1 MKRFV
6 ERTASWGMDGAM
18 CGMMN
23 ALQWRRRAESTTKKE
38 LADYLDACSPLSREE
53 YYRMPAAT
61 RLRQHGGWIEWDSPV
76 RSGFAENDRARVRF
90 YPAEKKG
97 APVLLLL
104 HALMSAS
111 DVGYRRVAATFN
123 KQGWSVAFPHLPYH
137 YSRTPK
143 KSLNGELAIT
153 ANLVRNAEG
162 LRQAVVELRQLMA
175 LLRTKGT
182 REFGLIGTSYG
193 GWTGALLSFVERD
206 FRFLALVQP
215 IVNVEK
221 AIWENPGASSMRR
234 SLRSLGHAE
243 NQTSRHFHL
252 ISPLHGIP
260 LCAPDRIIVTAGL
273 YDRVSPPG
281 ELRNLT
287 RRWKGARLLRV
298 RQGHFGYRALR
309 ETLAACQPFL
319 ETSAEAG
326 GA

>member
-1 MKRFV
+1 MRRLV

-23 ALQWRRRAESTTKKE
+23 ILQWRRRADSSTKAE
-38 LADYLDACSPLSREE
+38 LDAYLDACAPMSRENFF
-53 YYRMPAAT
+53 RMPPAL
-61 RLRQHGGWIEWDSPV
+61 RLRHHAGWIDWDTPLP
-76 RSGFAENDRARVRF
+76 SGFPENDRARVRF
-90 YPAEKKG
+90 YPAARRD

-111 DVGYRRVAATFN
+111 DAGYRRVAATFN
-123 KQGWSVAFPHLPYH
+123 RRGWAVAFPHLPYH

-153 ANLVRNAEG
+153 ADLVRNAEG
-162 LRQAVVELRQLMA
+162 LRQGVVELRQIMA
-175 LLRTKGT
+175 ILRARGV

-193 GWTGALLSFVERD
+193 GWIGALLSFLECD

-234 SLRSLGHAE
+234 SLRSLGHAH
-243 NQTSRHFHL
+243 NQIARHEHL

-260 LCAPDRIIVTAGL
+260 LCDPERIIVTAGL
-273 YDRVSPPG
+273 YDRVSPR
-281 ELRNLT
+281 EDLEALAKL
-287 RRWKGARLLRV
+287 WKGSRLLHV

-309 ETLAACQPFL
+309 ETIRAVEPFVD
-319 ETSAEAG
+319 
-326 GA
+326 